1 MGFENYLSFVKIGK
15 FCSLGSNIKVL
26 SGDHPTKKYVSTS
39 PAFYSDG
46 LRKNGLY
53 YKGYVEYFSDKK
65 TENNFSVEIGNDVWI
80 GDNVILIAGIK
91 IGNGVII
98 GAGSI
103 VTKDILPYSIV
114 VGNPAK
120 EIRKRFSKEEI
131 EFLEKLEWWNKDET
145 WIKENIKNFSD
156 IKLMKE
162 KYENLYKV

>member
-1 MGFENYLSFVKIGK
+1 M
-15 FCSLGSNIKVL
+15 
-26 SGDHPTKKYVSTS
+26 
-39 PAFYSDG
+39 
-46 LRKNGLY
+46 Y

-65 TENNFSVEIGNDVWI
+65 IENNFSVEIGNDVWI

-91 IGNGVII
+91 IGNGAII

-114 VGNPAK
+114 AGNPAK